1 MPKVVDAARVTTP
14 SNTVWR
20 TCIGCTE
27 VKPLAKGI
35 DRCDS
40 CEDAADQE
48 AVEEGLRAHALTGW
62 EHVNRYAGAIG
73 RIEAWAL
80 LIPNVT
86 DAERLDHIRDAL
98 ATLEQADTTAVS

>member
-1 MPKVVDAARVTTP
+1 MAKVVDAARVTTP

-20 TCIGCTE
+20 TCIGCSQT
-27 VKPLAKGI
+27 KPMTADI
-35 DRCDS
+35 DRCDD

-48 AVEEGLRAHALTGW
+48 ALREHALSGW

-73 RIEAWAL
+73 RIEAWAV

-86 DAERLDHIRDAL
+86 DSERIASIRDVL
-98 ATLEQADTTAVS
+98 ATLNAGDDKAVS